1 VPRTAITV
9 VTVPANSGISIGAG
23 TAGDAT
29 NDHSLV
35 NDERTRLLAK
45 NTGGGTQAITILTS
59 YTLLGFDLSDLVANV
74 PTGETWEFG
83 PFPAS
88 IYGQSSDGGK
98 VYIDVAASSWTF
110 WATTPGT

>member
-35 NDERTRLLAK
+35 NDERTKLLVK
-45 NTGGGTQAITILTS
+45 NTGGGSQTLTILTS
-59 YTLLGFDLSDLVANV
+59 YTLYGFALADLVQAV
-74 PTGETWEFG
+74 PAGETWEFG

-88 IYGQSSDGGK
+88 LYGQSSDSGK
-98 VYIDVAASSWTF
+98 IYIDVAESTWTF
-110 WATTPGT
+110 WATTPGA